1 MYHVWTTVDGIRVK
15 YRNFFSVNSAL
26 YDYKL
31 EWCIYKY
38 IDTVDSIAQLVSSL
52 LPSDID
58 LLFLLNVF
66 VYIAQYDG
74 NLRMH
79 KQVLC

>member
-1 MYHVWTTVDGIRVK
+1 MESESCIVI
-15 YRNFFSVNSAL
+15 FFSVNSAL

-38 IDTVDSIAQLVSSL
+38 IDSIAQLVSSF

-58 LLFLLNVF
+58 LLFILNVF
-66 VYIAQYDG
+66 VYMAQYDG
-74 NLRMH
+74 NLRIH